1 MINRKS
7 RLTVLLLSPL
17 CLLFGLSQDPVKAM
31 LDEINRDFAETVDY
45 TGHEKLDK
53 EVMQALQHVPRHAF
67 VPQETQH
74 RAYVN
79 RPMSIGYG
87 QTISQPFIVALMTQ
101 ALQPQATDKVLEI
114 GTGSGYQAA
123 VLSVLVEAVYT
134 VEIVP
139 ELAASAEQ
147 RLKELGYDNVS
158 VRAGDGWAGWPAAA
172 PFDAIIVTAAG
183 PEIPPTLLEQLKPGG
198 RLIMPVGEHN
208 GGQNLTVVEKDQT
221 GTITQRSMLPVM
233 FVPLTG
239 GPERE

>member
-45 TGHEKLDK
+45 TGYEKLDK
-53 EVMQALQHVPRHAF
+53 EVMQALRHVPRHAF
-67 VPQETQH
+67 VPKEGQH

-123 VLSVLVEAVYT
+123 VLSVLVDEVYT

-147 RLKELGYDNVS
+147 RLQELGYDNVS

-183 PEIPPTLLEQLKPGG
+183 PEIPPILLEQLKPGG

-221 GTITQRSMLPVM
+221 GAITQRSILPVM

-239 GPERE
+239 GP